1 MLNVDDFELAESL
14 RLANVCVRSNFS
26 NASNDAADEEEE
38 EEADDEDDDDVIV
51 CSFDCELSRL
61 SREISFVENA
71 MLSDASGQRLQV
83 NEQ

>member
-38 EEADDEDDDDVIV
+38 EADDDVIV